1 MASAHYAEHM
11 CRIQI
16 GLSLEIEK
24 NRCVCTFS
32 ETGWIIGITY
42 IIKVNAVVF
51 NEAKLL
57 FGPPQHLRILDTSD
71 QRATDARNLCQR
83 CPRQAEDAFRIPQG
97 LQQLTGEDVSDTLH
111 HS

>member
-1 MASAHYAEHM
+1 MACAHDAEHM
-11 CRIQI
+11 RRIQVCFAF
-16 GLSLEIEK
+16 EIEK
-24 NRCVCTFS
+24 YRCVRTFS
-32 ETGWIIGITY
+32 ETHRIVGISY
-42 IIKVNAVVF
+42 IIKVDAIVV
-51 NEAKLL
+51 NEAKFL

-97 LQQLTGEDVSDTLH
+97 LQQLTGEDVADTLH